1 MDTVG
6 TILTSREASALII
19 AEIEPRLSGSDLATI
34 ETVLYDM
41 LKPSSIVMAGLD
53 PAIHGSLLRKAW
65 ITGTSPVMTALDGT
79 SGRSHR
85 DAAAREVQ

>member
-6 TILTSREASALII
+6 TILFSREAGALII

-34 ETVLYDM
+34 ESVLYDM
-41 LKPSSIVMAGLD
+41 LKPSPIVMAGLD
-53 PAIHGSLLRKAW
+53 PAIHGSLLKAW
-65 ITGTSPVMTALDGT
+65 ITGTSPVMTALDGS